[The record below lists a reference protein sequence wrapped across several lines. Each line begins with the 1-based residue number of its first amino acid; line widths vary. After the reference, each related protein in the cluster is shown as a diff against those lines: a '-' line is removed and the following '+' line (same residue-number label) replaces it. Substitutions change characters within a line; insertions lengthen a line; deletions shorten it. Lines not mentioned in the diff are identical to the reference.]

1 MKRSVSSNIED
12 QNAKIALSLSFKT
25 IWLTVPS
32 SNKDKETA
40 APPANGSIMVTVKA
54 KIKTIA
60 PIKTKI
66 HKKQILVT
74 IEGISGQSIVIPS
87 NVAQTGILGGS
98 DAKVPPCLPE
108 HSSICFI
115 TVFSFPFPPGYRK
128 GE

>member
-1 MKRSVSSNIED
+1 MKRSVSSSIED

-40 APPANGSIMVTVKA
+40 APPANGSI
-54 KIKTIA
+54 
-60 PIKTKI
+60 
-66 HKKQILVT
+66 
-74 IEGISGQSIVIPS
+74 
-87 NVAQTGILGGS
+87 
-98 DAKVPPCLPE
+98 KVPPCLPD